1 MADPNRSM
9 NVPARRLLAL
19 AVLATLA
26 TAVHA
31 APEVI
36 NDSNGCG
43 FANPSPR
50 PNEQVS
56 WTGACVDGWGSG
68 EGTLQ
73 WIVEGATRTSYVG
86 TLAQGRPQGHGVL
99 TWNGG
104 DRYEGRFVAGRHP
117 GPGVFTTAA
126 GLRFEDRFER
136 DDMSGRGTVALPDGT
151 RLEGRFRAGVLE
163 DDGVFVRRGPA
174 GEQRLPVDVAERALP
189 GVPAVAASA
198 PGAPKAAVG
207 QPCGRIAYPPVALRQ
222 HATGQSNLAL
232 LVDPDGSVRRIRI
245 VAPSGSDLAHQV
257 LDVTAIET
265 ALACPIEPGTVDG
278 HPAPR
283 WLKIAFEWR
292 LE

>member
-1 MADPNRSM
+1 M
-9 NVPARRLLAL
+9 NVPTRLLPAIAL
-19 AVLATLA
+19 LGLATLA
-26 TAVHA
+26 APVHA

-43 FANPSPR
+43 FANPFPK

-73 WIVEGATRTSYVG
+73 WIVEGVTRTSYVG
-86 TLAQGRPQGHGVL
+86 TLAEGRPEGHGVL

-126 GLRFEDRFER
+126 GERFEDRFER

-151 RLEGRFRAGVLE
+151 RLEGRFRAGALADGGVL
-163 DDGVFVRRGPA
+163 VRRGAA

-189 GVPAVAASA
+189 DVPAVAASA
-198 PGAPKAAVG
+198 PGAPKAVVG
-207 QPCGRIAYPPVALRQ
+207 QPCRRIAYPPVALRQ
-222 HATGQSNLAL
+222 HATGQSRLAL
-232 LVDPDGSVRRIRI
+232 LVDPDGSVRRVRI
-245 VAPSGSDLAHQV
+245 VAPSGADLAHQV

-265 ALACPIEPGTVDG
+265 ALACPITAGTVDG

-283 WLKIAFEWR
+283 WMSLEFEWR